1 MDIARIEGS
10 AGAWKPE
17 EGVARKS
24 AAPSRV
30 RSRDKVE
37 ISPDAVQARASGQGI
52 AKLAAAGQD
61 IRAER
66 VEEAREK
73 VESGYYDNPETIEK
87 VADKMVKGGFTG

>member
-10 AGAWKPE
+10 AGAWKAE
-17 EGVARKS
+17 ENATRK
-24 AAPSRV
+24 AATPSRP

-37 ISPDAVQARASGQGI
+37 ISPDAVQARASGHGI
-52 AKLAAAGQD
+52 AKLAAAGQE

-73 VESGYYDNPETIEK
+73 VESGYYDNPETIEM
-87 VADKMVKGGFTG
+87 VADKMVKGGFTR